1 MITSETLRIAAS
13 TPDLLAIQ
21 AIEGLLR
28 DAANEIERLTSCLKK
43 ANDQAEHF
51 ERHWYLA
58 KEDAERYANLPRPL
72 EGQIVTIDTFK
83 NLGAS
88 ALDDALDD
96 ASAAADR

>member
-1 MITSETLRIAAS
+1 MITAETLRIAAS

-58 KEDAERYANLPRPL
+58 KEDAERYAFAKTL

-83 NLGAS
+83 NLGAG
-88 ALDDALDD
+88 ALDDALDEANAD
-96 ASAAADR
+96 A

>member
-1 MITSETLRIAAS
+1 MITAETLRIAAS

-28 DAANEIERLTSCLKK
+28 DAANEIERLTSCLAK
-43 ANDQAEHF
+43 ANDQTEHF
-51 ERHWYLA
+51 ERQWYLA
-58 KEDAERYANLPRPL
+58 KEDAERYAFAKTL

-88 ALDDALDD
+88 ALDDALDEANAD
-96 ASAAADR
+96 A